1 MKPLDNN
8 TDPLDRFSVLLHY
21 VVDLLEGFAQNFTEL
36 HEFVSKS
43 VENIPPNLMDKEKL
57 CRTLNIAERTLYRI
71 IKEYDIPVHQLG
83 KRNYFYWEEVEKC
96 LSGKNT

>member
-1 MKPLDNN
+1 
-8 TDPLDRFSVLLHY
+8 
-21 VVDLLEGFAQNFTEL
+21 
-36 HEFVSKS
+36 
-43 VENIPPNLMDKEKL
+43 MDKEKL

-96 LSGKNT
+96 LSRKNT